1 MTSDNNIEGEG
12 RMING
17 VRSFSILRARPDRGP
32 RLIDHQQPRSDQ
44 GDYSEVVI
52 KMMNNVSNPGNG
64 LIDFISK

>member
-44 GDYSEVVI
+44 GD
-52 KMMNNVSNPGNG
+52 
-64 LIDFISK
+64 